1 MSPTKQ
7 PLDIAQQLVASQ
19 DFFNRSTRVL
29 EEADSQFRPQ
39 EGMMTAAQQVAHAAQ
54 TLDWFIGGVSR
65 PEGFDLNFEAHGK
78 EIAAVTS
85 LAAARKWLDEA
96 YSRSIAYLSSLS
108 AADLAKPLPPG
119 PVMGG
124 QPVSNAVWAMV
135 EHTAHHRGALTV
147 YTRLLGKVPPMPYM
161 G

>member
-39 EGMMTAAQQVAHAAQ
+39 EGMMTVAQQVAHAAQ
-54 TLDWFIGGVSR
+54 TLDWFIEGVSR

-96 YSRSIAYLSSLS
+96 YSRAIAYL
-108 AADLAKPLPPG
+108 
-119 PVMGG
+119 
-124 QPVSNAVWAMV
+124 N
-135 EHTAHHRGALTV
+135 
-147 YTRLLGKVPPMPYM
+147 
-161 G
+161 